1 MTKLIS
7 VMTCLMI
14 FAAGISVTGCADISS
29 SSNFGDNEY
38 NGSWWKTGFTW
49 PHDGNPLESDNCT
62 IYSDAASGEARQTLA
77 EYAEDA
83 LSEIDQLFE
92 IENHDIF
99 LYPPGQ
105 PQIDIYAYKLRYQP
119 EWGGWSYYGGF
130 LIYSLDHPERK
141 EFGHTEPEIYIP
153 TVTHEMTH
161 VVQSLLIGGDHLGI
175 VDIWL
180 TEGLAEAMSGG
191 TAGGRIA
198 DLDKLN
204 ELRQKYGWDLNPISM
219 RLYDYPDVGGIVYY
233 YYYPMFQLAVE
244 YLTDPDGHGKSYKDI
259 KDLFLDV
266 SVGVPFQTAFKN
278 RLGLTVRKFEM
289 QFFNLMNDY
298 LI

>member
-1 MTKLIS
+1 MRKLMTIMNILIICVIWMGFTS
-7 VMTCLMI
+7 
-14 FAAGISVTGCADISS
+14 CADVSS
-29 SSNFGDNEY
+29 SSNFGGKENK
-38 NGSWWKTGFTW
+38 GSWYKTGFTW
-49 PHDGNPLESDNCT
+49 PHDGYPVDSGNCI
-62 IYSDAASGEARQTLA
+62 IYSDAASDEARQTLA
-77 EYAEDA
+77 KCAEA
-83 LSEIDQLFE
+83 SLSEIDYLFE
-92 IENHDIF
+92 IDNHDIF

-105 PQIDIYAYKLRYQP
+105 TKIDIFAYKLRYQP
-119 EWGGWSYYGGF
+119 DWGGWSYYGGF

-153 TVTHEMTH
+153 VITHEMTH
-161 VVQSLLIGGDHLGI
+161 VVQSLLIGGDHLGL

-204 ELRQKYGWDLNPISM
+204 ELRQKYGWTLNPIKM
-219 RLYDYPDVGGIVYY
+219 HLYDYPDVGGIIYY

-278 RLGLTVRKFEM
+278 RLGITVREYEI
-289 QFFNLMNDY
+289 QFFNLMNEY
-298 LI
+298 LP